1 MSIIKKQYS
10 IYLFFVTTL
19 VLTGLLLV
27 FAFRVKK
34 VSCYQPEAKLE
45 ELAQVCQEINSA
57 FVGKS
62 LLFFNFHEAEIW
74 QELTE
79 KSDYSQLYYLSS
91 LKKIPPGELTIN
103 LDSKL
108 PDYRLSIINNNQEE
122 QTFILNQNKH
132 LKKDLGQSQLFTIVY
147 HGDEE
152 ILGKNTQYLNEEYH
166 QFFLSLKTSLDR
178 YQIKA
183 KKLIWQNNDLL
194 ELDLGKSYLVILD
207 KNIDPE
213 ETIKKLAL
221 ILEDK
226 IVVDE
231 IQRQGVLDLRFN
243 LPVIREKP

>member
-1 MSIIKKQYS
+1 MSIINKQSS

-19 VLTGLLLV
+19 VLTSLLLV
-27 FAFRVKK
+27 FAFRVKT
-34 VSCYQPEAKLE
+34 VTCYQPEARPE
-45 ELAQVCQEINSA
+45 ELAQVCQDINSA

-62 LLFFNFHEAEIW
+62 LLFFNFYEAEVW
-74 QELTE
+74 QELAE

-91 LKKIPPGELTIN
+91 LKKIPPGELVLD

-108 PDYRLSIINNNQEE
+108 PDYRLKIINEQQEE
-122 QTFILNQNKH
+122 QSFILNQNSH
-132 LKKDLGQSQLFTIVY
+132 LKKDLGQSQLFTIFY

-152 ILGKNTQYLNEEYH
+152 ILSKNTQYLNEEYH
-166 QFFLSLKTSLDR
+166 QFFLSLKTSLDY
-178 YQIKA
+178 YQINA
-183 KKLIWQNNDLL
+183 KNLIWRNNDLL

-207 KNIDPE
+207 KHVDPK
-213 ETIKKLAL
+213 ETIKKLTL

-226 IVVDE
+226 TVVDE

>member
-10 IYLFFVTTL
+10 TYLFFVS
-19 VLTGLLLV
+19 VLLLTSLLLV

-45 ELAQVCQEINSA
+45 ELTQVCQDINAA

-62 LLFFNFHEAEIW
+62 LLFFNFSEAEIW
-74 QELTE
+74 QELAE

-91 LKKIPPGELTIN
+91 LKKIPPGELVLD

-108 PDYRLSIINNNQEE
+108 PDYRLRIINEQQEE
-122 QTFILNQNKH
+122 QSFILNQNSH
-132 LKKDLGQSQLFTIVY
+132 LKKDLSQSQLFTIVY

-152 ILGKNTQYLNEEYH
+152 ILSKNKQYLNDDYH
-166 QFFLSLKTSLDR
+166 QFFLSLKTSLDY
-178 YQIKA
+178 YQINA
-183 KKLIWQNNDLL
+183 KNLIWRNNDLL

-207 KNIDPE
+207 KHVDPK

-226 IVVDE
+226 TVIDE
-231 IQRQGVLDLRFN
+231 IQKQGVLDLRFN